1 MFGSE
6 YAVIR
11 ARIWGLDAR
20 ESGSSI
26 LERSVFSRGLE
37 SASVR
42 SDYSDVQ
49 GSCVCFRG
57 VVLGTCAKFHCCNC
71 GNLVLTVLS
80 QRV

>member
-1 MFGSE
+1 M
-6 YAVIR
+6 
-11 ARIWGLDAR
+11 
-20 ESGSSI
+20 
-26 LERSVFSRGLE
+26 